1 MYFWSASFETAMSHR
16 AVAERLLRD
25 AFFLHECSVEP
36 EDLNPI
42 VRTIADGDTNGRAHD
57 PMVGSG
63 FDHIGSTSNIGASP
77 SATEADAVVSNIDW
91 PMASTMR
98 TARKAAPIRRFFLCF
113 KLFILSSLRPDP
125 VGALRMRASIR
136 HRPGTCHAKEDAT
149 ILTLADKPF
158 NSQARTSRRRF
169 SRSMSVSSSGS
180 CWCSF

>member
-1 MYFWSASFETAMSHR
+1 MYFCRRLSRTQCPTAPSPSVSF
-16 AVAERLLRD
+16 AERLLRD
-25 AFFLHECSVEP
+25 AFFLHE
-36 EDLNPI
+36 
-42 VRTIADGDTNGRAHD
+42 
-57 PMVGSG
+57 PMTQWWGSG
-63 FDHIGSTSNIGASP
+63 FDHIGSTSNIGASA

-91 PMASTMR
+91 PMASTIR

-158 NSQARTSRRRF
+158 NSPARTSRRRF